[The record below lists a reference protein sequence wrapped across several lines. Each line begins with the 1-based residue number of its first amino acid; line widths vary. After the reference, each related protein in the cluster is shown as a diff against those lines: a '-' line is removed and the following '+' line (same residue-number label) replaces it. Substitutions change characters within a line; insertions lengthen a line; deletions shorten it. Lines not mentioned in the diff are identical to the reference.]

1 MKSISPL
8 ASKLGAFAALS
19 NTELDVL
26 DRLHRRRRTFVSG
39 KDLVHQGQSR
49 PPAYVLAK
57 GWAVSYKVLADGGR
71 QILNVKVPGDIIGLR
86 STSLRVSDHGIE
98 PVTDIEVSE
107 VLASDLLE
115 DFRENPRLATAIQ
128 WAASRDQAMV
138 AEHLVSIG
146 RRDASRRVA
155 HFFLELEA
163 RLCLVGI
170 GTSSGYSCPVTQY
183 LLADAL
189 GLSAIHVNRCLR
201 SLRED
206 GLVRFQG
213 GQVVFDDHEGLVEF
227 AQFDPAYLDQTGPLL
242 D

>member
-163 RLCLVGI
+163 RL
-170 GTSSGYSCPVTQY
+170 
-183 LLADAL
+183 
-189 GLSAIHVNRCLR
+189 
-201 SLRED
+201 
-206 GLVRFQG
+206 
-213 GQVVFDDHEGLVEF
+213 
-227 AQFDPAYLDQTGPLL
+227 
-242 D
+242 